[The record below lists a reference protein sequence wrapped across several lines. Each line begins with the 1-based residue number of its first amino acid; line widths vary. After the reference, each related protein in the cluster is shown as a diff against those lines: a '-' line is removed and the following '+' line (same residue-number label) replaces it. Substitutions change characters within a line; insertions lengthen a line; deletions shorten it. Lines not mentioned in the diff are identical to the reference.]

1 MDVSRRVGVVSV
13 QFQGYEPQEVAATL
27 DAAYHVQA
35 RAGLHCAPRMHR
47 ALGTLDAGGT
57 IRFSLGAFTSA
68 SEIAAAVQAATAIA
82 AASLSI

>member
-1 MDVSRRVGVVSV
+1 V

-35 RAGLHCAPRMHR
+35 RAGLHCAPRMHQ

-57 IRFSLGAFTSA
+57 VRFSLGAFNT
-68 SEIAAAVQAATAIA
+68 AADVDAAIRAAQAIA
-82 AASLSI
+82 AASLPI